1 MNKRVVAA
9 LAIALAMALALPAA
23 GWGGKPE
30 QHNQVQHLLMSQQI
44 APEFRLEEIAP
55 DIYAFVSNNTT
66 QSCEDGNTTV
76 IITDEGVVVV
86 DAPSTYLS
94 EQHLAEI
101 RKLTNKPVVYL
112 INTHF
117 HPDHVFGNHV
127 YKDAF
132 PGLHIIA
139 QDYTKAAAEHRNPYT
154 LAHYQGPGGAAVL
167 ATLRKQAETG
177 IDLATGKPLEGYDRI
192 HAKIDYDACL
202 PHLTAAERTRLVSPD
217 VTYSDSLTL
226 TLGGTIIR
234 LMHFAGHTLGDTV
247 VYLPQR
253 NVLITGD
260 LVIAPV
266 PYGGDDAIEKWIG
279 SLETLM
285 AMHASVI
292 VPGHGEVEFD
302 NSYMQL
308 EHDLLVSLM
317 AQADVAATR
326 NDIADQFKKTLDLSA
341 FKAKI
346 VGDDPALDWTWRNF
360 FIGPAADRAFDI
372 ARGAVG
378 G

>member
-1 MNKRVVAA
+1 MGLVLSAA
-9 LAIALAMALALPAA
+9 GPAA
-23 GWGGKPE
+23 TTE
-30 QHNQVQHLLMSQQI
+30 QHLLMSQQI
-44 APEFRLEEIAP
+44 APDFRLEEIAP
-55 DIYAFVSNNTT
+55 NIYVFVSNNTT

-76 IITDEGVVVV
+76 IVTDEGVVVV

-101 RKLTNKPVVYL
+101 RKLTDKPVVYL
-112 INTHF
+112 IDTHF
-117 HPDHVFGNHV
+117 HADHVFGNHV

-132 PGLHIIA
+132 PALHIIA
-139 QDYTKAAAEHRNPYT
+139 QDYTKSASDHRNPYV
-154 LAHYQGPGGAAVL
+154 LAHYQGPGGRAVL
-167 ATLRKQAETG
+167 EALRRQAETG
-177 IDLATGKPLEGYDRI
+177 TDLATGKPLEGYDRI
-192 HAKIDYDACL
+192 HAKIDYAGCL
-202 PHLTAAERTRLVSPD
+202 PHLAAAERTRLVSPD
-217 VTYSDSLTL
+217 MTYSESLTIS
-226 TLGGTIIR
+226 LGGTLIK
-234 LMHFAGHTLGDTV
+234 LMHFEGHTLGDTV

-253 NVLITGD
+253 NILITGD
-260 LVIAPV
+260 LVIGPV
-266 PYGGDDAIEKWIG
+266 PYGGDDATEKWIG

-308 EHDLLVSLM
+308 EHDLLNSLM
-317 AQADVAATR
+317 TQAYAAAARDDTSE
-326 NDIADQFKKTLDLSA
+326 QFRKTLDLSA

-346 VGDDPALDWTWRNF
+346 VGNDPDRDWTWRNF
-360 FIGPAADRAFDI
+360 FIGVAADRAFDI

>member
-1 MNKRVVAA
+1 MNKSVVAFFAIGFA
-9 LAIALAMALALPAA
+9 LSAA
-23 GWGGKPE
+23 GSGATTE
-30 QHNQVQHLLMSQQI
+30 QHHLMSQQI
-44 APEFRLEEIAP
+44 APDFRLEEIAP
-55 DIYAFVSNNTT
+55 NIFAFVSNNTT
-66 QSCEDGNTTV
+66 DSCEDGNTTI
-76 IITDEGVVVV
+76 IITDEGVAVV

-112 INTHF
+112 IDTHF

-139 QDYTKAAAEHRNPYT
+139 QDYTKAEADRRNPYT
-154 LAHYQGPGGAAVL
+154 LAHYQGPGGKAVQE
-167 ATLRKQAETG
+167 ALRKQAETG
-177 IDLATGKPLEGYDRI
+177 IDLATGKPLQGYDLV
-192 HAKIDYDACL
+192 HAKIDYAECM
-202 PHLTAAERTRLVSPD
+202 PHLAAAERTRLVSPD
-217 VTYSDSLTL
+217 MTYSESLTL
-226 TLGGTIIR
+226 TLGGTVIK
-234 LMHFAGHTLGDTV
+234 LMHFEGHTVGDTV

-253 NVLITGD
+253 NILITGD
-260 LVIAPV
+260 LVIGPV
-266 PYGGDDAIEKWIG
+266 PYGGDDITEKWIG

-292 VPGHGEVEFD
+292 VPGHGEIEFD

-308 EHDLLVSLM
+308 EHDLLSSLM
-317 AQADVAATR
+317 AQADVAAIRDDTSE
-326 NDIADQFKKTLDLSA
+326 QFKKTLDLSA

-346 VGDDPALDWTWRNF
+346 VGNDPDRDWAWRNF

>member
-1 MNKRVVAA
+1 MNKCVVAA
-9 LAIALAMALALPAA
+9 LAIGLALPAA
-23 GWGGKPE
+23 GWGSPPE
-30 QHNQVQHLLMSQQI
+30 QHIPAQHLLLPQQL
-44 APEFRLEEIAP
+44 APDFRLEQIAP

-66 QSCEDGNTTV
+66 RSCEDGNTT
-76 IITDEGVVVV
+76 ILITDEGVVVV

-112 INTHF
+112 IDTHF

-139 QDYTKAAAEHRNPYT
+139 QDYTRAEAERRNPYT
-154 LAHYQGPGGAAVL
+154 LAHYQGPGGKAVL
-167 ATLRKQAETG
+167 EALRKQAETG
-177 IDLATGKPLEGYDRI
+177 IDLATGKPLQGYDAI
-192 HAKIDYDACL
+192 HAKLDYAECL
-202 PHLTAAERTRLVSPD
+202 PHFAAAERTRLISPD
-217 VTYSDSLTL
+217 MTYSESLTL
-226 TLGGTIIR
+226 TLGGTVIR
-234 LMHFAGHTLGDTV
+234 LMHFEGHTLGDTV

-253 NVLITGD
+253 NILITGD

-266 PYGGDDAIEKWIG
+266 PYGGDDITEKWIG

-285 AMHASVI
+285 ALHASVI

-302 NSYMQL
+302 NAYMQL
-308 EHDLLVSLM
+308 EHDCLASLM
-317 AQADVAATR
+317 AQADVAASR
-326 NDIADQFKKTLDLSA
+326 NDISDQFQKTLDLSP
-341 FKAKI
+341 FKAQI
-346 VGDDPALDWTWRNF
+346 VGSDPDRDWAWRNF
-360 FIGPAADRAFDI
+360 FIGPAAERAFDI

>member
-1 MNKRVVAA
+1 MRRADSMNRFAVA
-9 LAIALAMALALPAA
+9 LFAIGLVLSTAGAVSAA
-23 GWGGKPE
+23 E
-30 QHNQVQHLLMSQQI
+30 QHLLMSQQL
-44 APEFRLEEIAP
+44 APDFRLEEIGP
-55 DIYAFVSNNTT
+55 NIYAFVSNNTT
-66 QSCEDGNTTV
+66 RSCEDGNTTV

-101 RKLTNKPVVYL
+101 RKLTNRPVVYL
-112 INTHF
+112 IDTHF

-139 QDYTKAAAEHRNPYT
+139 QDYTKAEADRRNPYV
-154 LAHYQGPGGAAVL
+154 LAHYQGRIGKAVL
-167 ATLRKQAETG
+167 ESLRKQAESG
-177 IDLATGKPLEGYDRI
+177 IDLATGKPLEGYDAI
-192 HAKIDYDACL
+192 HAKLDYAECM
-202 PHLTAAERTRLVSPD
+202 PHLAAAERTRLVSAD
-217 VTYSDSLTL
+217 MTYSDNLTI
-226 TLGGTIIR
+226 TLGGVVIR
-234 LMHFAGHTLGDTV
+234 LMHFEGHTAGDTV

-253 NVLITGD
+253 NILITGD
-260 LVIAPV
+260 LVIGPV
-266 PYGGDDAIEKWIG
+266 PYGGDDLTEKWIK
-279 SLETLM
+279 SLEALM

-302 NSYMQL
+302 NGYMQL
-308 EHDLLVSLM
+308 EHELLSSLM

-326 NDIADQFKKTLDLSA
+326 DDTSEQFKKTLDLAA

-346 VGDDPALDWTWRNF
+346 VGDDPDKDWAWRNF
-360 FIGPAADRAFDI
+360 FIGVAADRAFDI